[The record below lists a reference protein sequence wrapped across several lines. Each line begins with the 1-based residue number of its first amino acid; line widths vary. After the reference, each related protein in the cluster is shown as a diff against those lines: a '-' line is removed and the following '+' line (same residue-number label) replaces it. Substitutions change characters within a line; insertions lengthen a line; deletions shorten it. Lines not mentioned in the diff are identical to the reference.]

1 MRISSVTSRVLVL
14 TAATQLLPVAP
25 PALAQTDIHSEQ
37 QKLTALDADGGEAFG
52 RSVSIS
58 GNRIAVGAP
67 SDDDAGNQSGSAYIF
82 RLSIIDAIWIQET
95 KLTASDAAVEDQFGF
110 SVAVRGDR
118 AVVGA
123 RLDDDAG
130 NKSGSAY
137 IFRRDDNGT
146 PSDPG
151 DDVWIEET
159 KLTDRACPKCDADAG
174 HLRTVVSR
182 E

>member
-25 PALAQTDIHSEQ
+25 SALAQTDIHSEQ
-37 QKLTALDADGGEAFG
+37 QKLTALDAAGGESFG
-52 RSVSIS
+52 FSVAVR
-58 GNRIAVGAP
+58 GNRVIVGAP
-67 SDDDAGNQSGSAYIF
+67 RDDDAGNQSGSAYVF
-82 RLSIIDAIWIQET
+82 RLGPIDDIWIHET
-95 KLTASDAAVEDQFGF
+95 KVTASDAAAEDQFGH

-130 NKSGSAY
+130 NSSGSAY

-151 DDVWIEET
+151 C
-159 KLTDRACPKCDADAG
+159 R
-174 HLRTVVSR
+174 
-182 E
+182 